1 MGGSR
6 GQASRGHDY
15 PRARHAD
22 SPKGVSCNA
31 SPASDTPGVE
41 AAFPAAKYPPA
52 DSRGRAHRR
61 PRSSGAERDLDE
73 IFDHLRRLQELGE
86 AANRPDLE
94 DEEELLLRR
103 LLALQATDLFEQD
116 VGVVAAVSTLT
127 LRPHLSKCVLAE
139 TRTPMDAE
147 QERAIC
153 QRYANRIR
161 AYGLCHLREAAAADD
176 LVQQVLLV
184 VLEALRE
191 GKVNDID
198 NLDKYVFGT
207 CRNMAM
213 SVRRGDARQRR
224 IADEAAKSLPER
236 YDAPW
241 DLVDHARLDRCLE
254 RLEERARAVVLAT
267 FIDERDA
274 DEIGRSMSVSA
285 GNVRVIRHRALA
297 HLHECMDGGLQA

>member
-1 MGGSR
+1 
-6 GQASRGHDY
+6 
-15 PRARHAD
+15 
-22 SPKGVSCNA
+22 
-31 SPASDTPGVE
+31 
-41 AAFPAAKYPPA
+41 
-52 DSRGRAHRR
+52 
-61 PRSSGAERDLDE
+61 
-73 IFDHLRRLQELGE
+73 
-86 AANRPDLE
+86 
-94 DEEELLLRR
+94 
-103 LLALQATDLFEQD
+103 
-116 VGVVAAVSTLT
+116 
-127 LRPHLSKCVLAE
+127 
-139 TRTPMDAE
+139 MDAE

-161 AYGLCHLREAAAADD
+161 AYGLCHLREATAADD

-184 VLEALRE
+184 ALQALRE
-191 GKVNDID
+191 GKVNDVD

-224 IADEAAKSLPER
+224 IADEAARSLPER

-241 DLVDHARLDRCLE
+241 DLVDRARLDRCLE

-285 GNVRVIRHRALA
+285 ANVRVIRHRALA
-297 HLHECMDGGLQA
+297 RLHECMDGGLQA

>member
-1 MGGSR
+1 
-6 GQASRGHDY
+6 
-15 PRARHAD
+15 
-22 SPKGVSCNA
+22 
-31 SPASDTPGVE
+31 
-41 AAFPAAKYPPA
+41 
-52 DSRGRAHRR
+52 
-61 PRSSGAERDLDE
+61 
-73 IFDHLRRLQELGE
+73 
-86 AANRPDLE
+86 
-94 DEEELLLRR
+94 
-103 LLALQATDLFEQD
+103 
-116 VGVVAAVSTLT
+116 
-127 LRPHLSKCVLAE
+127 
-139 TRTPMDAE
+139 MDAE

-184 VLEALRE
+184 VLQALRE
-191 GKVNDID
+191 GKVNDVD

-241 DLVDHARLDRCLE
+241 DLVDRARLDRCLE

-274 DEIGRSMSVSA
+274 DEIGRSMGVSA